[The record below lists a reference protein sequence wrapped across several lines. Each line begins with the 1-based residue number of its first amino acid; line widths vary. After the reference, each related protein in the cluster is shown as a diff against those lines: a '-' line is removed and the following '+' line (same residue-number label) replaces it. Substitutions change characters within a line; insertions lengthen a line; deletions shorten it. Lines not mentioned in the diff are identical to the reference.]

1 MMEDEFYMPPGFMDI
16 PPQLFDSETNSPI
29 RFCKICG
36 KDLIESQSDYLIQKS
51 FRRFPEHRLDE
62 VLFEFAICSECNRK
76 MHNELSEESKKMME
90 KYMEEEI
97 HHADPMERMMKLSSE
112 EKADFRELTGHCAVT
127 GKSLDE
133 LEEYTIIAQG
143 KGSRLVLGILPLTV
157 SYEAQEGLNELL
169 SQKTRDFLDGFTK
182 EHFSGPPG
190 IEELIGPRR
199 PMFV

>member
-1 MMEDEFYMPPGFMDI
+1 MGDEFYLTPGFMDI
-16 PPQLFDSETNSPI
+16 PPLLFDSETNGPI

-36 KDLIESQSDYLIQKS
+36 KDLIESNGDYLIQKS

-62 VLFEFAICSECNRK
+62 VVFEFAICSECNRR

-90 KYMEEEI
+90 KYMEEEF
-97 HHADPMERMMKLSSE
+97 HASDPVKRMMMLSNE
-112 EKADFRELTGHCAVT
+112 EEPDFRELTDHCAVT
-127 GKSLDE
+127 GKPIDE

-143 KGSRLVLGILPLTV
+143 KGPRLVLGILPLTV
-157 SYEAQEGLNELL
+157 SYQAQEDLNELL

-199 PMFV
+199 PIFV

>member
-1 MMEDEFYMPPGFMDI
+1 MEDEFYLPPRFMDI
-16 PPQLFDSETNSPI
+16 PPLLFDSETNGPI
-29 RFCKICG
+29 SFCKICG
-36 KDLIESQSDYLIQKS
+36 KDLIESDSDYLIQKS

-62 VLFEFAICSECNRK
+62 VVFEFAICSECNRR

-97 HHADPMERMMKLSSE
+97 HASDQITRIVMLSNE
-112 EKADFRELTGHCAVT
+112 EEELDFHDLTGRCAVT

-133 LEEYTIIAQG
+133 LNEYTIIAQG
-143 KGSRLVLGILPLTV
+143 KGPRLVLGMLPLTV
-157 SYEAQEGLNELL
+157 SFEAQEGLNELL

>member
-1 MMEDEFYMPPGFMDI
+1 MEDEFYLTPGFMDI
-16 PPQLFDSETNSPI
+16 PPLLFDSETNGPI

-36 KDLIESQSDYLIQKS
+36 KDLIESNSDYLIQKS

-62 VLFEFAICSECNRK
+62 VVFEFAICSECNRR
-76 MHNELSEESKKMME
+76 MHNELSEESKKMMG
-90 KYMEEEI
+90 KYMEEEF
-97 HHADPMERMMKLSSE
+97 HASDPVKRMMMLSNE
-112 EKADFRELTGHCAVT
+112 EEPNLRDLTDHCAVT
-127 GKSLDE
+127 GKPLDE

-143 KGSRLVLGILPLTV
+143 KGPRLVLGILPLTV
-157 SYEAQEGLNELL
+157 SYQAQEDLNELL